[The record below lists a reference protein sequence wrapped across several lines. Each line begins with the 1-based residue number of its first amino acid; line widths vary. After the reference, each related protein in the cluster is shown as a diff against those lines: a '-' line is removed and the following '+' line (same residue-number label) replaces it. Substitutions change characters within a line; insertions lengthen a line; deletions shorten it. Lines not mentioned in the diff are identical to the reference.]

1 MSQIDINPNIV
12 QSTAPDPPTPPT
24 PPTPPKPKKTIQ
36 VPVVKGKGE
45 KQHLVVEEFT
55 ILPPNPPIFRI
66 VDVDKKV
73 VITDTKL
80 LPSVKYDS
88 REEPGGADWWSK
100 VIINGYIDKNVS
112 YKTISDC
119 TSENV
124 NGPLFHFT
132 TRVYFA
138 TYLEIKSEE
147 QLYDTD
153 KVEILSAVVE
163 GEKEELLDPVPV
175 PKCAPEWAV
184 TYKKLLE
191 KILIRIT
198 AKVTRTE
205 EIKISAD

>member
-1 MSQIDINPNIV
+1 MSQIDTSSNVEPNAIL
-12 QSTAPDPPTPPT
+12 SPIPPYP
-24 PPTPPKPKKTIQ
+24 PKKTIQ
-36 VPVVKGKGE
+36 VPVIKGKGE

-55 ILPPNPPIFRI
+55 ISPPNPPIFRI

-80 LPSVKYDS
+80 VPSVKFDS
-88 REEPGGADWWSK
+88 PEEYGSACWWSK

-112 YKTISDC
+112 YKTISEY
-119 TSENV
+119 TSEDV
-124 NGPLFHFT
+124 NGPVFHFT

-147 QLYDTD
+147 KLCDTD

-163 GEKEELLDPVPV
+163 GEKEELLDPNPV
-175 PKCAPEWAV
+175 PKCAPDWAV

-191 KILIRIT
+191 KILIRIS
-198 AKVTRTE
+198 AKVTRVE
-205 EIKISAD
+205 EIKVPADW